1 VIEPLLSLPRDVL
14 AELREMTLRGP
25 RAILAIAA
33 ALAVAVAIVL
43 ALALHLQDVYWAGIS
58 AFVCMQASQP
68 ASLQKGL
75 HRILGTVLGAAAAL
89 ICFSPIAFDHV
100 ATMLLLFCAG
110 ALAIA
115 GSLVSRHSYA
125 WLLGGITAVM
135 VVLGAL
141 DEPDRALNIAFYRS
155 TEIVLGTSVALVIS
169 RSFLPAGTTTVPT
182 APGWGSLFETRNAVL
197 DHAFKAGL
205 AVALVPPVWRIFA
218 LPNLSQMAISI
229 GAVMAVPVL
238 TASHEENR
246 RAVIDRSVQRLVGC
260 LVGGGLGLLV
270 LTWSASLPLWLLVL
284 MMGAAVGIQLET
296 GRRDVKTFAIQA
308 EVALILTLVQ
318 GWGPA
323 RSLLPAIERVFGMV
337 GALLLL
343 LAVSLILGSPRRA
356 EPRTSLTAGQTADGS

>member
-1 VIEPLLSLPRDVL
+1 MSLPRDVL

-25 RAILAIAA
+25 RALLAIAA

-43 ALALHLQDVYWAGIS
+43 ALALRLQDVYWAGIS
-58 AFVCMQASQP
+58 AFVCMQAGQP

-89 ICFSPIAFDHV
+89 ICFSAIAFDHV

-155 TEIVLGTSVALVIS
+155 TEIVLGTSVALVVS
-169 RSFLPAGTTTVPT
+169 RSFLPAGTRTVPT
-182 APGWGSLFETRNAVL
+182 APGWGSLFEPRNIVL
-197 DHAFKAGL
+197 NHAFKAGL

-260 LVGGGLGLLV
+260 LAGGSIGLLV
-270 LTWSASLPLWLLVL
+270 LSVAWSASLPLWLLVL

-343 LAVSLILGSPRRA
+343 LAVSLILGSPRRD
-356 EPRTSLTAGQTADGS
+356 EPRTSPTAGQIADGS